1 MPTLTTAALRKQLAS
16 GDLAP
21 LYVVVGDDDSEKS
34 AMASEFADTVDEG
47 LRPFN
52 VDRFYGGETRV
63 NTLIDAANTLPM
75 MVPRRIIVVLEAEK
89 LLIPKRESKAADEDQ
104 ARLEAFI
111 DAPPRETTVVFVC
124 GALDLRRRLVKLL
137 LKEAQVVNC
146 GSIESEAA
154 ADLWVKARA
163 ARDKIPLD
171 PAAVRTLIQR
181 AGLDIVRLR
190 AGLERLALYAMGQS
204 TITADDVRQAVPA
217 SSPQSANFGIADAI
231 RSNDAREA
239 LRQLSLVLDE
249 GAQPF
254 FVLGQLRF
262 AAEKLPPSRVMA
274 GIEALMRTDIALK
287 SSGGDPRLLLERLVV
302 ELCGEQGRRPAPT
315 VGRGGP
321 PYVRGGGR
329 R

>member
-1 MPTLTTAALRKQLAS
+1 VATVTAAVLRKQLAS
-16 GDLAP
+16 GEAGP
-21 LYVVVGDDDSEKS
+21 LYVLVGDDEAEKS
-34 AMASEFADTVDEG
+34 ALAGEFADVVDEG
-47 LRPFN
+47 LRAFN
-52 VDRFYGGETRV
+52 VDRFYGGDTKV
-63 NTLIDAANTLPM
+63 DTVIDAASTLPM
-75 MVPRRIIVVLEAEK
+75 MVPRRVIIVLEAEK

-104 ARLEAFI
+104 NRLEAFI

-124 GALDLRRRLVKLL
+124 GSLDLRRRLIKLL

-146 GSIESEAA
+146 GSIESEAD

-163 ARDKIPLD
+163 ARDKVPLD
-171 PAAVRTLIQR
+171 AAAVRTLIQR

-190 AGLERLALYAMGQS
+190 AGLERLALYGIGQS
-204 TITADDVRQAVPA
+204 TITAEDVRQAVPA

-262 AAEKLPPSRVMA
+262 AAEKLPPSRLKA

-302 ELCGEQGRRPAPT
+302 ELCADSARGRPAPT
-315 VGRGGP
+315 SSRGG
-321 PYVRGGGR
+321 YARGTGR